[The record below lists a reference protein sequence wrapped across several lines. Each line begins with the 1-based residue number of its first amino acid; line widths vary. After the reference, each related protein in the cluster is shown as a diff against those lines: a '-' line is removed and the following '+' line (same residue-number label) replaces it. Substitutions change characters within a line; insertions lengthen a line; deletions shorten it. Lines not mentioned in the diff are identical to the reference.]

1 MTEHDPADP
10 EEPERDPVDSGMQAA
25 SVHDGV
31 QHLQRAAQESI
42 AAVRALLDVVEEL
55 VADPRTV
62 NTLLS
67 GLSSLTDLTKSG
79 IVDKHRSP
87 PREPA
92 GGDDDGGVQ
101 RIPGS

>member
-1 MTEHDPADP
+1 MTEHDPPDRAEPDHPSADRGLP
-10 EEPERDPVDSGMQAA
+10 AA

-62 NTLLS
+62 DTLLS
-67 GLSSLTDLTKSG
+67 GLSSLTDITKSG

-87 PREPA
+87 PRDPA

-101 RIPGS
+101 RIPVS